1 MGDSTSKNL
10 LILGAGRH
18 QVPLIKAA
26 EASGYRTIIADN
38 KPSSPGREFCSAAS
52 MVSATDLNAC
62 LALAL
67 EHKVCGVLVAGT
79 DQPVRIMAELCA
91 RLNLPCY
98 LKPEGALRATNKL
111 VQRQAMQTYG
121 VRQPAF
127 VTVKPGESW
136 EWDTFPAVVKPADS
150 QGQRGVTKVSNRQE
164 LESALADSANFSTTN
179 EVVIEA
185 FVPGQEFTASAWLQ
199 GGAVAFMALSDRA
212 TYSAHSLG
220 VCFQHLYPTVAASGM
235 EQEVAEMLLRIAQA
249 FGMSDGPLYVQMIAT
264 SEGPVLVEAAA
275 RIGGGHESTLFPRI
289 SDFDPVACL
298 IGWLSGKSYNGEPT
312 IHKGLHAVT
321 NFVFAHAG
329 NVAAYSGME
338 TIPTPEVLEGGFY
351 VTLGDPTSGMLDGQG
366 RVGYFIAKA
375 ESRAKLQ
382 HVAEAFY
389 RGLVVTDSSTQQ
401 NLVFLPEESTLLRP
415 RIEAYGLSD

>member
-1 MGDSTSKNL
+1 MGDLTSKNL

-38 KPSSPGREFCSAAS
+38 KPSSPGREFCSVAS
-52 MVSATDLNAC
+52 MISATDLEAC
-62 LALAL
+62 QALAL
-67 EHKVCGVLVAGT
+67 KHAVCGVLVAGT

-111 VQRQAMQTYG
+111 VQRQTMQAYG

-127 VTVKPGESW
+127 VTVSPGASW
-136 EWDTFPAVVKPADS
+136 EWDIYPAVVKPADS
-150 QGQRGVTKVSNRQE
+150 QGQRGVTKVANHQE
-164 LESALADSANFSTTN
+164 LESALANSANFSTTS
-179 EVVIEA
+179 EAVIEA

-199 GGAVAFMALSDRA
+199 DGQIAFMALSDRA

-220 VCFQHLYPTVAASGM
+220 VCFQHLYPTVAAAGM
-235 EQEVAEMLLRIAQA
+235 EAEVTEMLRRIAQA

-264 SEGPVLVEAAA
+264 TEGPVLVEAAA
-275 RIGGGHESTLFPRI
+275 RIGGGHESTLFPKI

-298 IGWLSGKSYNGEPT
+298 IDWLSGKPFHGEPQ
-312 IHKGLHAVT
+312 IHKGWHAVT

-329 NVAAYSGME
+329 TVAAHSGME
-338 TIPTPEVLEGGFY
+338 FIPTPKVLEGGFY
-351 VTLGDPTSGMLDGQG
+351 VASGDQTSGMIDGQG

-375 ESRAKLQ
+375 ESRAEVQ
-382 HVAEAFY
+382 RVAAAFY
-389 RGLVVTDSSTQQ
+389 QDLVVSDALTQR

-415 RIEAYGLSD
+415 QIEY